1 MNTRT
6 SNVKGYQRHLMPY
19 TCTSVRQVKY
29 VFIAV
34 QKRKDESSFIALYKI
49 IFLVAINRERPQN
62 TTHMLQPSGRNKLCD
77 NKTPQTLLNMENC
90 FLEKQPHQSHIL
102 YPHQQRDGSVELEDL
117 LSPKRQVGR
126 LQSKSQM
133 IKYPA

>member
-1 MNTRT
+1 
-6 SNVKGYQRHLMPY
+6 MPY

-62 TTHMLQPSGRNKLCD
+62 TTHML
-77 NKTPQTLLNMENC
+77 
-90 FLEKQPHQSHIL
+90 
-102 YPHQQRDGSVELEDL
+102 
-117 LSPKRQVGR
+117 
-126 LQSKSQM
+126 
-133 IKYPA
+133 